1 MQEVLNVLSA
11 TDFEVGIFIQPAF
24 VYGLRYFFRDELSI
38 IFHMM
43 WPNRLIHSWSKQLR
57 SHYTART
64 IKIKC
69 LLVDH
74 EVFCILVPFSRD
86 IVKRTNHFFIP
97 ATEVFF
103 FFEKNLEHGQTVGWL
118 FYTDTDAIGMTRFGI
133 STPKTYKLTCLYLTF
148 WPEIG
153 CNYSASS
160 FDLVINKSFCFL
172 ESRESPE
179 FFHIRLK
186 ARKSGWL

>member
-1 MQEVLNVLSA
+1 MRVQEVLNVLSA

-38 IFHMM
+38 IFQ
-43 WPNRLIHSWSKQLR
+43 IHSWCKQLR

-74 EVFCILVPFSRD
+74 VVFCILVPFSRD

-97 ATEVFF
+97 APEVLFF
-103 FFEKNLEHGQTVGWL
+103 LKKTWNMDKLSVDYFIQIQMLLE
-118 FYTDTDAIGMTRFGI
+118 
-133 STPKTYKLTCLYLTF
+133 
-148 WPEIG
+148 
-153 CNYSASS
+153 
-160 FDLVINKSFCFL
+160 
-172 ESRESPE
+172 
-179 FFHIRLK
+179 
-186 ARKSGWL
+186 